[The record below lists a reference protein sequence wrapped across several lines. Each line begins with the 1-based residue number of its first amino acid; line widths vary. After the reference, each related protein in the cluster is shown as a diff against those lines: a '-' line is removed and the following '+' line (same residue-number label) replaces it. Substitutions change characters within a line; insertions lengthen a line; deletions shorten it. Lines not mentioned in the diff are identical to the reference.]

1 MCKPSRLEVDQ
12 HELYKVWSKISLSP
26 RTITSSILNQLPLRV
41 LVHEQLPLL
50 LQCFW
55 IDPCVHL
62 QFPASLW
69 TSGLC
74 RRQKSPYELTQLSF
88 WESSLLTCRH
98 YFFFP
103 PKLCRCCNFSHRL
116 RVSMQSCT
124 AISWSVKRGR
134 PLETASANI
143 QSCTR

>member
-26 RTITSSILNQLPLRV
+26 KTITSSILTKFPFEFLCMNSFLCCCSVFGLIPVCICNFQLPCGPQACAEGK
-41 LVHEQLPLL
+41 H
-50 LQCFW
+50 
-55 IDPCVHL
+55 HL
-62 QFPASLW
+62 MSWSNFHF
-69 TSGLC
+69 
-74 RRQKSPYELTQLSF
+74 ENHH
-88 WESSLLTCRH
+88 CRH
-98 YFFFP
+98 ADITFFS

-124 AISWSVKRGR
+124 AISWSVKGGR

-143 QSCTR
+143 QSCTC